1 MSQDKK
7 TIPLEQ
13 AKEVYDSS
21 FRVARTT
28 ISVVDAMCQRGAVK
42 GELPSVNCETSV
54 YNLHNYVRHSKA
66 QTKSKNYWRVAQR

>member
-1 MSQDKK
+1 MSQDKNTK
-7 TIPLEQ
+7 SIPLAQ

-42 GELPSVNCETSV
+42 GEELSAIGQLRDQCVQLAQLCEEFQS
-54 YNLHNYVRHSKA
+54 A
-66 QTKSKNYWRVAQR
+66 DED

>member
-1 MSQDKK
+1 MSLDKSTTK
-7 TIPLEQ
+7 NIPFAQ

-42 GELPSVNCETSV
+42 GEELSAIGQLRDQCVQLAQLCEAFQSA
-54 YNLHNYVRHSKA
+54 NEE
-66 QTKSKNYWRVAQR
+66 

>member
-1 MSQDKK
+1 MSQDKNIK
-7 TIPLEQ
+7 TIPLAQ

-42 GELPSVNCETSV
+42 GEELSAIGQLRDQCVQLAQLCETFQSE
-54 YNLHNYVRHSKA
+54 NEA
-66 QTKSKNYWRVAQR
+66 

>member
-42 GELPSVNCETSV
+42 GEELSAIGQLRDQCVQLSQLCETFQSE
-54 YNLHNYVRHSKA
+54 NE
-66 QTKSKNYWRVAQR
+66 Q

>member
-21 FRVARTT
+21 FRVSRTT

-42 GELPSVNCETSV
+42 GEELTAIGQLRDQCVQLAQLCEAFQSA
-54 YNLHNYVRHSKA
+54 NEE
-66 QTKSKNYWRVAQR
+66 